1 MADTNVKIKATDQ
14 TAGGITSAINNLKR
28 LDSNVS
34 KTVKTFTSLGNLAV
48 FTAISAGVKKAVDIG
63 IQFANEYG
71 DVQRVMTQLNV
82 SLGGNAERFKKNAD
96 LIEELA
102 AKTVESKSSVQQ
114 LVAELASL
122 GKSDSEIERVSEA
135 AIALS
140 NVTGKS
146 IKEAFTQLNSTISG
160 STEELGKLIPEIR
173 QLTKE
178 ELKSGDAIDLVF
190 RKFGGISDGMSGGWK
205 QAMTNYQ
212 NSVGNL
218 HEAFGKIIALNFQP
232 MLTGLQKIIDKWVT
246 ATEKRA
252 AYLETEGKVKSG
264 QATTTDEQVNYYEE
278 KIKNLN
284 KQLAGLETIRATGR
298 VQEAEIAKIEAQ
310 LKRELNDAVK
320 SLGYAQRTQSAEQ
333 QKPSEAKATAP
344 DSTSVALVR
353 ENNEKLQKFLTD
365 ILAQERKADFYG
377 ESGESAYGRFK
388 DLTFEFQELIR
399 GMDLD
404 KEGKDLSDSIRAL
417 LESEYADAFTQWQ
430 SEANTSNTSA
440 NITREVEPSF
450 FERVSGF
457 VDALGGVQQV
467 AGAAA
472 GSLGGVAGSLAS
484 AAVSG
489 GVMGVVL
496 ELLSYVFQGIA
507 NVLGPVLN
515 NLLEP
520 MIGILTI
527 IGETVGKL
535 LIPVLELLAPAFK
548 LLANVFVT
556 IYNYVIVPIANAI
569 IFVFDAIYNAF
580 AALYNVVRKII
591 KGLTFGL
598 VDIGKIAYR
607 DYEDDKLHKINISDL
622 ETAGESASGSGSS
635 GSSAS
640 YTGNTIYLNVYNYA
654 PLVGDTSLRQF
665 ARDVMDLI
673 SEEALLA

>member
-160 STEELGKLIPEIR
+160 SSEELGKLIPEIR

-190 RKFGGISDGMSGGWK
+190 RKFGGISDGMAGGWK
-205 QAMTNYQ
+205 QTMTNYK

-232 MLTGLQKIIDKWVT
+232 MLTGLQKIIDKWVE

-252 AYLETEGKVKSG
+252 AYMETEGKVRSGKS
-264 QATTTDEQVNYYEE
+264 TTIDEQVNYYTE
-278 KIKNLN
+278 KIKKLNEQLENLG
-284 KQLAGLETIRATGR
+284 KAAGRLG
-298 VQEAEIAKIEAQ
+298 EAEIAKAEAD

-320 SLGYAQRTQSAEQ
+320 SLGYAQITQRAEQ
-333 QKPSEAKATAP
+333 QKPQETKSTAP
-344 DSTSVALVR
+344 DSTYVALVR
-353 ENNEKLQKFLTD
+353 ENYAKLQAFLTD
-365 ILAQERKADFYG
+365 IQAQERKADYYG
-377 ESGESAYGRFK
+377 ETGESAYGRFQ
-388 DLTFEFQELIR
+388 DLTFEFQELTR
-399 GMDLD
+399 GMSLGP
-404 KEGKDLSDSIRAL
+404 EGKALAESIRSL
-417 LESEYADAFTQWQ
+417 LESEYAEAFTEWQ
-430 SEANTSNTSA
+430 AEANASNTSA

-450 FERVSGF
+450 LEKISGF
-457 VDALGGVQQV
+457 VDALAGVQQV

-472 GSLGGVAGSLAS
+472 GSLGGVAGGLAS

-489 GVMGVVL
+489 GAMGVVL
-496 ELLSYVFQGIA
+496 ELVSYVFQGIA

-520 MIGILTI
+520 LVGILTI
-527 IGETVGKL
+527 VGETIGKL
-535 LIPVLELLAPAFK
+535 LLPVLELLAPAFK
-548 LLANVFVT
+548 FLANVFVT
-556 IYNYVIVPIANAI
+556 IYNYVIVPIANAVI
-569 IFVFDAIYNAF
+569 WVFDSIYNAF
-580 AALYNVVRKII
+580 AALYNGISWILRKISFGII
-591 KGLTFGL
+591 K
-598 VDIGKIAYR
+598 IGTVEYR
-607 DYEDDKLHKINISDL
+607 DYEDDKLHKIDISDL